1 VVGDTLTS
9 RRGRVLCLTS
19 NLPRWAGDSTTPF
32 VLHLAADLRA
42 LGWEV
47 ECLAPHAEG
56 AAVREELDGV
66 PVERFRYLW
75 PPSAQTVCYSGGAL
89 VNLRRS
95 RANQAKLPA
104 LVAAEWASVARRVA
118 RGRYDLVHAHWLLP
132 QGLVASAPPRRTPVV
147 VTAHGGDV
155 FGLPGRLLARA
166 KRLALERA
174 DAVTANS
181 SFTDAAL
188 RRLAPGLGAVS
199 RIPMGVDTT
208 PPDPDEVEAVRARH
222 LRGDG
227 PLVVF
232 AGRLVEE
239 KGVDDLLRA
248 LAALGGRCPD
258 STALVL
264 GDGQDRAALEGL
276 ATALGLDGRVTFT
289 GWAAPGTV
297 AAALAAGDVVAAPSR
312 EGPDGWVEAQGLTV
326 VEAMAAGTPVVATR
340 SGGVGDAVVDGDTGL
355 LVDERS
361 PDQLAAAIERL
372 ATDQVLAARCVAQGR
387 RVAEDRFS
395 RRTTAEAFSALF
407 ERVLQARRVGG
418 RPRGRRAPLR
428 RGAW

>member
-1 VVGDTLTS
+1 MAGALTPG
-9 RRGRVLCLTS
+9 RRGRVLCVTS

-42 LGWEV
+42 LGWDV

-56 AAVREELDGV
+56 AARREELDGV

-75 PPSAQTVCYSGGAL
+75 PPSAQTICYSGGAL

-95 RANQAKLPA
+95 RVNQAKLPA
-104 LVAAEWASVARRVA
+104 LVAAEWAAVARRVA

-132 QGLVASAPPRRTPVV
+132 QGLVATAPPRRTPVV
-147 VTAHGGDV
+147 ATAHGGDV
-155 FGLPGRLLARA
+155 FGLPGKALARA

-181 SFTDAAL
+181 SFTEAAL
-188 RRLAPGLGAVS
+188 RRLAPGLGAVV
-199 RIPMGVDTT
+199 RIPMGVDTAA
-208 PPDPDEVEAVRARH
+208 PDPDEVAALRALHRT
-222 LRGDG
+222 GGG
-227 PLVVF
+227 PLVAY

-248 LAALGGRCPD
+248 LAALAYRLPD
-258 STALVL
+258 TTALVL
-264 GDGQDRAALEGL
+264 GEGQDRAALEAL
-276 ATALGLDGRVTFT
+276 AAELGVAGRVTFA
-289 GWAAPGTV
+289 GWAAPSTV
-297 AAALAAGDVVAAPSR
+297 AAALAAADVVAAPSR
-312 EGPDGWVEAQGLTV
+312 QGPDGWVEAQGLTV

-340 SGGVGDAVVDGDTGL
+340 SGGVGDAVVDGETGL

-372 ATDQVLAARCVAQGR
+372 ATDSALSARCVAQGR
-387 RVAEDRFS
+387 RVAEERFS
-395 RRTTAEAFSALF
+395 RSRSADAFSSLF
-407 ERVLQARRVGG
+407 DEVLARRR
-418 RPRGRRAPLR
+418 RPA
-428 RGAW
+428 

>member
-1 VVGDTLTS
+1 M
-9 RRGRVLCLTS
+9 LCVTS

-32 VLHLAADLRA
+32 VLHLAADLRG
-42 LGWEV
+42 LGWDV
-47 ECLAPHAEG
+47 ACLAPHAEG
-56 AAVREELDGV
+56 AAVREQLEGV
-66 PVERFRYLW
+66 PIERFRYLW
-75 PPSAQTVCYSGGAL
+75 PPSAETVCYSGGAL

-132 QGLVASAPPRRTPVV
+132 QGLVATAPPRRTPVV

-155 FGLPGRLLARA
+155 FGLRGRALARA

-181 SFTDAAL
+181 SFTEAAL
-188 RRLAPGLGAVS
+188 RRLAPGLGEVA
-199 RIPMGVDTT
+199 RIPMGVDVS
-208 PPDPDEVEAVRARH
+208 PPDPHEAAALRARH
-222 LRGDG
+222 RRGNG

-248 LAALGGRCPD
+248 LARCPGA
-258 STALVL
+258 SALVL
-264 GDGQDRAALEGL
+264 GEGQDRTALERL
-276 ATALGLDGRVTFT
+276 ATELDLDDRVTFG
-289 GWAAPGTV
+289 GWAAPASV
-297 AAALAAGDVVAAPSR
+297 AAALAAADVVAAPSR

-340 SGGVGDAVVDGDTGL
+340 SGGVGDAVVDGETGL

-372 ATDQVLAARCVAQGR
+372 ANDRALAARCVERGR
-387 RVAEDRFS
+387 RLAEDRFS

-407 ERVLQARRVGG
+407 ERVLA
-418 RPRGRRAPLR
+418 
-428 RGAW
+428 

>member
-1 VVGDTLTS
+1 VAGALTPHHG
-9 RRGRVLCLTS
+9 RRVLCVTS

-32 VLHLAADLRA
+32 ILHLAADLRA
-42 LGWEV
+42 LGWDV

-75 PPSAQTVCYSGGAL
+75 PPSAQTVCYSGGAR

-104 LVAAEWASVARRVA
+104 LVAAEWAAVARRVA

-132 QGLVASAPPRRTPVV
+132 QGLVATAPPRRAPVV
-147 VTAHGGDV
+147 ATAHGGDV
-155 FGLPGRLLARA
+155 FGLPGKALARA

-181 SFTDAAL
+181 SFTEAAL
-188 RRLAPGLGAVS
+188 RRLAPGLGAVA

-208 PPDPDEVEAVRARH
+208 APDPGEVAAVRAASR
-222 LRGDG
+222 RGAG
-227 PLVVF
+227 PLVAY

-248 LAALGGRCPD
+248 VAALAARRPD
-258 STALVL
+258 VTALVL
-264 GDGQDRAALEGL
+264 GEGQDRAALEAL
-276 ATALGLDGRVTFT
+276 AAELGIDGRVAFG
-289 GWAAPGTV
+289 GWAASGAV
-297 AAALAAGDVVAAPSR
+297 AAALAAADVVAAPSR
-312 EGPDGWVEAQGLTV
+312 RGPDGWVEAQGLTV

-340 SGGVGDAVVDGDTGL
+340 SGGVGDAVVDGETGL

-372 ATDQVLAARCVAQGR
+372 ATDGALAARCVERGR
-387 RVAEDRFS
+387 RVARERFS
-395 RRTTAEAFSALF
+395 RRTTAESFASLF
-407 ERVLQARRVGG
+407 EEVLARRRSG
-418 RPRGRRAPLR
+418 R
-428 RGAW
+428 

>member
-1 VVGDTLTS
+1 VAGALS
-9 RRGRVLCLTS
+9 AGGRGRVLCVTS

-47 ECLAPHAEG
+47 DCLAPHAEG
-56 AAVREELDGV
+56 AAVREELEGV

-104 LVAAEWASVARRVA
+104 LVATEWAAIARRVA

-132 QGLVASAPPRRTPVV
+132 QGLVATAPPRRTPVV
-147 VTAHGGDV
+147 ATAHGGDV
-155 FGLPGRLLARA
+155 FGLPGKALARA

-181 SFTDAAL
+181 SFTEAAL
-188 RRLAPGLGAVS
+188 RRLAPGLGAVA

-208 PPDPDEVEAVRARH
+208 APDPDQVAAVRAASR
-222 LRGDG
+222 RGDG
-227 PLVVF
+227 PFVAY

-248 LAALGGRCPD
+248 VAALVGRRPD
-258 STALVL
+258 TTALVL
-264 GDGQDRAALEGL
+264 GEGQDRGALEAL
-276 ATALGLDGRVTFT
+276 AGELGLDGRVTFG
-289 GWAAPGTV
+289 GWAAPGAV
-297 AAALAAGDVVAAPSR
+297 AAALAAADVVAAPSR
-312 EGPDGWVEAQGLTV
+312 QGPDGWVEAQGLTV

-340 SGGVGDAVVDGDTGL
+340 SGGVGDAVVDGETGL

-372 ATDQVLAARCVAQGR
+372 ATDEALAARCVEQGR
-387 RVAEDRFS
+387 RLAQERFS
-395 RRTTAEAFSALF
+395 RRTTAEAFSTLF
-407 ERVLQARRVGG
+407 DEVLARRRSG
-418 RPRGRRAPLR
+418 R
-428 RGAW
+428 